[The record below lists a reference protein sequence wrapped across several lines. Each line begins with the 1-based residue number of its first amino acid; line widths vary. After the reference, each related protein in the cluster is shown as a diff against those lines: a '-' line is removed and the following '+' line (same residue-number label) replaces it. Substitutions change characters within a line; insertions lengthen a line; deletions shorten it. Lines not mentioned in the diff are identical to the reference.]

1 MVAEFD
7 KIDRWQLRFGK
18 RRPGCKWRSSFSRK
32 THCDMFPLW
41 ITIRGQSYHW
51 DNFGR
56 SLWPKHCFK
65 DQLPS
70 SAWAFNTFFFNFKIL
85 FSSATVAVRFSSRS
99 LLTGLWRK
107 TSTWRMILMKRR
119 NRPYIYCISCIWHLT
134 FVLIVFADWALEKNP
149 PGWRYW
155 WRERIKYTNQPTTR
169 SRPHLTPKKI
179 HNKIEAN
186 QTELFSHGKIMTN
199 TGGMLIDSPP
209 FKRKFIWTSSR

>member
-1 MVAEFD
+1 MAAEFD

-70 SAWAFNTFFFNFKIL
+70 SAWAFNTFFLIL
-85 FSSATVAVRFSSRS
+85 KFCSLQQRWRSDS
-99 LLTGLWRK
+99 LLGVCWLG
-107 TSTWRMILMKRR
+107 SG
-119 NRPYIYCISCIWHLT
+119 
-134 FVLIVFADWALEKNP
+134 EKP
-149 PGWRYW
+149 RSGGRYW
-155 WRERIKYTNQPTTR
+155 WRGGIGLTFIVFLVFGIWHLYWLYSPTG
-169 SRPHLTPKKI
+169 LWKKT
-179 HNKIEAN
+179 H
-186 QTELFSHGKIMTN
+186 QDGD
-199 TGGMLIDSPP
+199 IDEE
-209 FKRKFIWTSSR
+209 KE